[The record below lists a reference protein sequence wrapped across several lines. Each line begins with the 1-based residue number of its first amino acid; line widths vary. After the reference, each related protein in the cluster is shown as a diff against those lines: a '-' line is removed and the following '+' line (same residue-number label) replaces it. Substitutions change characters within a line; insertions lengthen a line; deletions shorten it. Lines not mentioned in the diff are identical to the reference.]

1 MRKRTLDH
9 CGLSAFSYMIDA
21 DFRRNIYGE
30 VRSNAVVFFK
40 VTNIEYDVMP
50 CPNSSVEDLYTGS
63 TLGELGCWVDTSITR
78 MVQTGVEHS
87 RVPSVCSYMNI
98 G

>member
-1 MRKRTLDH
+1 MLTI
-9 CGLSAFSYMIDA
+9 SS
-21 DFRRNIYGE
+21 RRNSYGE
-30 VRSNAVVFFK
+30 VRSNEVVFFK
-40 VTNIEYDVMP
+40 VTNMEYDVMP
-50 CPNSSVEDLYTGS
+50 RPNSSVEDVYSGS

-78 MVQTGVEHS
+78 MVQAGVEHS